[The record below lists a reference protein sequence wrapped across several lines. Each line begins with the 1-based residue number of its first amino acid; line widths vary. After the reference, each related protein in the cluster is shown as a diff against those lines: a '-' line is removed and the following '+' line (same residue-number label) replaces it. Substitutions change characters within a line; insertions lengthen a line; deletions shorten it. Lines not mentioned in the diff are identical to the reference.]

1 MEISI
6 ETFIKVFLVLE
17 FSLPL
22 NFNECKEK
30 FFFQAIYLSYFFYS
44 YLMSKII
51 KLQINPDRI
60 VNIKLF
66 LDLQYRN
73 KLQHFAKYLAK
84 SFSMQNSSKNF
95 SSI

>member
-1 MEISI
+1 
-6 ETFIKVFLVLE
+6 
-17 FSLPL
+17 
-22 NFNECKEK
+22 
-30 FFFQAIYLSYFFYS
+30 
-44 YLMSKII
+44 MSKII

-84 SFSMQNSSKNF
+84 SFSMQNSTKNF